1 MTYQQFID
9 LCMVQGATRDVA
21 EAVFSVARRSPIAV
35 WECPTAIERDQV
47 LSHLSKRAETGVLAD
62 LNATHEFN
70 GFTIEVVS
78 SENAF

>member
-9 LCMVQGATRDVA
+9 LCMAQGATLDVA
-21 EAVFSVARRSPIAV
+21 EAVFSVARRSPIAI
-35 WECPTAIERDQV
+35 WGRPTATERDQV

-62 LNATHEFN
+62 VSATHEFS

-78 SENAF
+78 